1 MINTGASPEQV
12 PGHTPQASFDDDL
25 ATSLENPSLVR
36 RTSLSTFSVADW
48 RSEEVQR
55 ELSHGLLSAN
65 VSMIIGS
72 SGTSSSGTPK
82 LMSAARQIGAPSME
96 RLSLTETI
104 ILIDSD
110 TEAAEEAATVIE
122 SLEYKVIRC
131 TTCTAAMDHLRAQ
144 SAFVVLVD
152 GERLS
157 LFSLVPELLMP
168 RSQHRRLL
176 RFRVRSSH
184 SIVHNFYHRS
194 SQQQGFVECSFV
206 HRCGWL
212 RLPDHTAQRAGYGAS
227 NHSRIS

>member
-1 MINTGASPEQV
+1 MTLRCHHSVSAPKAQTLHNCSHTMMINMGASLEQV
-12 PGHTPQASFDDDL
+12 PCHTPQASFDDDL
-25 ATSLENPSLVR
+25 AASLENPPLVR
-36 RTSLSTFSVADW
+36 LTSLSAVSVADW
-48 RSEEVQR
+48 RSEEVLQG
-55 ELSHGLLSAN
+55 ELSDGLLSAN

-72 SGTSSSGTPK
+72 SDTSSSSDTPK
-82 LMSAARQIGAPSME
+82 LMSAARQMGAPSME

-152 GERLS
+152 GERHCLS

-168 RSQHRRLL
+168 RS
-176 RFRVRSSH
+176 
-184 SIVHNFYHRS
+184 
-194 SQQQGFVECSFV
+194 
-206 HRCGWL
+206 
-212 RLPDHTAQRAGYGAS
+212 
-227 NHSRIS
+227 